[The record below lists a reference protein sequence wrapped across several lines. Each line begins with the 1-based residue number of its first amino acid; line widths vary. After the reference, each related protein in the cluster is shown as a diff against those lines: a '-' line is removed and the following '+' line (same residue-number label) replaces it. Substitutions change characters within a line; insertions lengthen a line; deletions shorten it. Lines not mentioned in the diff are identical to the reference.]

1 MEENANSKKNTYGS
15 LKQFHIITGDDCI
28 TTVENRITY
37 FLITHILCEGE
48 GEHVAV
54 GGGAMCWMLGFLFA
68 GEAIKYIV

>member
-1 MEENANSKKNTYGS
+1 MEENANSKKS

-54 GGGAMCWMLGFLFA
+54 GCGAMCWMLDFLFA